1 MSAGYCTWH
10 RDTAEDVE
18 PIIFEERGSGPAAAV
33 SACLPCA
40 NGSTERF
47 PYGKAAQVAVR
58 VMKER
63 AARSRSRARKV
74 HRG

>member
-40 NGSTERF
+40 KRLDGTF
-47 PYGKAAQVAVR
+47 PYCKAAR
-58 VMKER
+58 WL
-63 AARSRSRARKV
+63 
-74 HRG
+74 